1 MSGIEG
7 RRRATVDRLG
17 DAYAAGRLGTGSL
30 ELRVVTALEARGDDG
45 LQRALW
51 GLPDVA
57 TGLVRRGRE
66 ALDALRGP
74 ATGLLL
80 AGAPPL
86 LVAPAGERQ
95 AWTVGR
101 SSSSDVRLDHP
112 SVSRRHARVAFRG
125 GCWTVED
132 LGSSNGTLVNGV
144 RVDRHELRR
153 GDVVAFA
160 AVNARLA
167 WGP

>member
-1 MSGIEG
+1 MSGIEA

-30 ELRVVTALEARGDDG
+30 ELRVVTALEARGDAG
-45 LQRALW
+45 LRLALW
-51 GLPDVA
+51 GLPDA
-57 TGLVRRGRE
+57 AAGLVRRGRE
-66 ALDALRGP
+66 ALEALHGP
-74 ATGLLL
+74 AVGLLL

-86 LVAPAGERQ
+86 LVTPSGERQ
-95 AWTVGR
+95 TWTVGR
-101 SSSSDVRLDHP
+101 SSSVDLYLDHP
-112 SVSRRHARVAFRG
+112 SVSRRHARVTCRG

-132 LGSSNGTLVNGV
+132 LGSRNGTLVDGV

-153 GDVVAFA
+153 GQVVGFA
-160 AVNARLA
+160 AVTARLA